1 MLPDLM
7 SRDTESIEHGL
18 LRAAYR
24 DFNARNF
31 DELLAKLHPQVE
43 WANGWE
49 GGHVQGRD
57 AVRAY
62 WTRQL
67 DVLDP
72 RVEPMEILTGE
83 TGWHTVKVHQ
93 VVRNRDGELLVD
105 TVVYH
110 SYKIAERMIVRMD
123 ILSNAP
129 NDEQEGP

>member
-1 MLPDLM
+1 M

-31 DELLAKLHPQVE
+31 DQLLVSLHPQVE

-49 GGHVQGRD
+49 GGHVHGRD
-57 AVRAY
+57 SVRAY
-62 WTRQL
+62 WRRQL

-72 RVEPMEILTGE
+72 HVEPMEICPGE
-83 TGWHTVKVHQ
+83 TGSHLVKVHQ
-93 VVRNRDGELLVD
+93 VVRNRDGEVLAD

-110 SYKIAERMIVRMD
+110 SYKLPIK
-123 ILSNAP
+123 
-129 NDEQEGP
+129 

>member
-7 SRDTESIEHGL
+7 SRDTESAEHSL

-31 DELLAKLHPQVE
+31 DQLLASLHPQVE

-49 GGHVQGRD
+49 GGHVKGRD

-72 RVEPMEILTGE
+72 HVEPMEIRPGE
-83 TGWHTVKVHQ
+83 IGTYLVKVHQ
-93 VVRNRDGELLVD
+93 VVRNREGALLAD

-110 SYKIAERMIVRMD
+110 SYEFADQMIVRMD
-123 ILSNAP
+123 ILS
-129 NDEQEGP
+129 DEPEG

>member
-1 MLPDLM
+1 M
-7 SRDTESIEHGL
+7 SRDTESIENGL

-24 DFNARNF
+24 DFNARDF
-31 DELLAKLHPQVE
+31 DPLLARLHPQVE

-49 GGHVQGRD
+49 GGHVHGRD

-72 RVEPMEILTGE
+72 HVEPMEIRPGE
-83 TGWHTVKVHQ
+83 TGLHLVKVHQ
-93 VVRNRDGELLVD
+93 VVRNHAGEVLAD

-110 SYKIAERMIVRMD
+110 SYKFADQMIVRMD
-123 ILSNAP
+123 ILSEEP
-129 NDEQEGP
+129 QG